1 MKKNYQQPFIFVEEV
16 KVETGFATS
25 DAGWGL
31 GTPGGEIGYDDYNGE
46 L

>member
-1 MKKNYQQPFIFVEEV
+1 MKKNYQQPFISVEEV
-16 KVETGFATS
+16 MVETGFATS

>member
-1 MKKNYQQPFIFVEEV
+1 MKKNYQTPFLSVEEV

-31 GTPGGEIGYDDYNGE
+31 GTPGGEIGYDEYNGE